1 MQNFDD
7 FENFS
12 SNQNLKEI
20 FQAVFGLNQPESPED
35 SPTERVHNLNEIRD
49 YEEILPD
56 APEDETADA
65 PFEGEES
72 FEDVGGEDV
81 TFDQDAKET
90 FAEESEPRRSPRP
103 QPAPPPRPQPQPPR
117 PTPPPRPQPPRPEP
131 PRPQPP
137 RPEPPRPQPPRP
149 QPPRPPQPPVPPRPP
164 VPPAPPRPEPN
175 CNCPVS
181 ERELR
186 EFYFRV
192 QQLYFVLERNLDNG
206 YGKERMRALRELC
219 VRILRILSARHR
231 RCFGRPLSY
240 HFDERMGDSVRARTI
255 TNELIIDALGFLER
269 CDGTPDQDLLL
280 VFLLLSTISN
290 QLPA

>member
-81 TFDQDAKET
+81 T
-90 FAEESEPRRSPRP
+90 
-103 QPAPPPRPQPQPPR
+103 
-117 PTPPPRPQPPRPEP
+117 
-131 PRPQPP
+131 
-137 RPEPPRPQPPRP
+137 
-149 QPPRPPQPPVPPRPP
+149 
-164 VPPAPPRPEPN
+164 
-175 CNCPVS
+175 
-181 ERELR
+181 
-186 EFYFRV
+186 
-192 QQLYFVLERNLDNG
+192 
-206 YGKERMRALRELC
+206 
-219 VRILRILSARHR
+219 LS
-231 RCFGRPLSY
+231 
-240 HFDERMGDSVRARTI
+240 
-255 TNELIIDALGFLER
+255 LIHI
-269 CDGTPDQDLLL
+269 
-280 VFLLLSTISN
+280 
-290 QLPA
+290 